1 MIMNKTKIKEGLEGI
16 VGNENVF
23 IELAERLPY
32 RYGNVLEYRIDAPG
46 FLPDFVVKPS
56 SAKQIS
62 KILKLANKFKIPVVP
77 WGGGTDFTGAN
88 SPIKGGI
95 IIDIKNLNKIE
106 INKEEQYVRAGAG
119 AILLGISTEAEKKGF
134 LFPHEI
140 TTQPS
145 ATLGGAIATNSFGHR
160 SGPYRTIR
168 NLILGIEIVLP
179 TGETIETK
187 PLFKTSMGYDL
198 TSLLVGSEGTLGIIT
213 GATMKLIQEPE
224 AREISFY
231 LFNSFEDGL
240 ESARE
245 IYKNVTP
252 EFFDLIEL
260 SFLKY
265 SDDSIEFLK
274 KYMNSKLLSKYLH
287 SKYVEE
293 SVYGK
298 ILNSMLPKLS
308 PTKRIISYLEST
320 IEKYGCISILTVG
333 FEGDKEAVR
342 ARTNIVNKVAKSAGG
357 FKFEDKTFYEKRFIN
372 YHEMFEDIVY
382 HLPASPEKQGI
393 MTLDISIPITKVD
406 EIKNKIHDLVQ
417 KYEEIQLLDIDLYSS
432 LSTLGIDLTI
442 PLDKSKIHIEF
453 FKELK
458 DLVLRVDGSLSFA
471 HGVGI
476 KLLPHLED
484 ELSEEHIAAM
494 KKIKKAFD
502 PNNIMNPAK
511 LGDVS

>member
-1 MIMNKTKIKEGLEGI
+1 MTMNKTKIKEELEEI
-16 VGNENVF
+16 VGDENVF
-23 IELAERLPY
+23 TELAERIPY
-32 RYGNVLEYRIDAPG
+32 RYGNVVEYRIDTPK

-77 WGGGTDFTGAN
+77 WGGGTDLTGAN
-88 SPIKGGI
+88 SPVKGGI
-95 IIDIKNLNKIE
+95 VIEMKNLNKIK
-106 INKEEQYVRAGAG
+106 INREEQYIRAGAG
-119 AILLGISTEAEKKGF
+119 AILLRITEEAEKNGS

-160 SGPYRTIR
+160 SGPYRNIR
-168 NLILGIEIVLP
+168 NLILGIEAVLP
-179 TGETIETK
+179 TGEIIKTK

-198 TSLLVGSEGTLGIIT
+198 VSLFVGSEGTLGIIT
-213 GATMKLIQEPE
+213 EATMKLVSEPE

-231 LFNSFEDGL
+231 LFNSFDDGFV
-240 ESARE
+240 AAKE
-245 IYKNVTP
+245 INRTVTP
-252 EFFDLIEL
+252 EFFDLVEL

-274 KYMNSKLLSKYLH
+274 KYMNSKLISRYLH

-293 SVYGK
+293 SLYGR
-298 ILNSMLPKLS
+298 ILEGILPKLP
-308 PTKRIISYLEST
+308 PTKKIISYLEST
-320 IEKYGCISILTVG
+320 IKKYGCISILTAG

-357 FKFEDKTFYEKRFIN
+357 FKFEDKTFYEKRFTS
-372 YHEMFEDIVY
+372 YHEMFEDILY

-393 MTLDISIPITKVD
+393 MTLDISIPITKVN
-406 EIKNKIHDLVQ
+406 EIKNEIHNLVQ
-417 KYEEIQLLDIDLYSS
+417 KYKEIQLLDIDLYSS
-432 LSTLGIDLTI
+432 LSTLGIDLAI
-442 PLDKSKIHIEF
+442 PLDKSKIHLEF

-458 DLVLRVDGSLSFA
+458 DLVLEVDGSLSFA
-471 HGVGI
+471 HGVGT